1 MIVGNG
7 DISKAL
13 RDGGLDRPDVMFF
26 ARGVS
31 NSGETNRDEFLR
43 EIIAL
48 LNIREPE
55 HIVYF
60 SSLSVYYGDSIYT
73 AHKKHMEYVVGD
85 RYKNHTIIR
94 LGNITWGDNP
104 NTIINYFKACYQNGI
119 QPELQNTYRHLV
131 SWEEFEY
138 WIDKIQVGKKD
149 IMNIPGEFIHVKEI
163 WKRVTDGKY

>member
-31 NSGETNRDEFLR
+31 NSGETNIAPFKR
-43 EIIAL
+43 EQVIL
-48 LNIREPE
+48 SLQEENT

-60 SSLSVYYGDSIYT
+60 SSLCIYYSNTVYARHKRNMERLIKNEFNSYT
-73 AHKKHMEYVVGD
+73 IV
-85 RYKNHTIIR
+85 R
-94 LGNITWGDNP
+94 LGNIDWGNNP
-104 NTIINYFKACYQNGI
+104 NTIINHFILEHAAGRT
-119 QPELQNTYRHLV
+119 PELQDTYRYLLTKG
-131 SWEEFEY
+131 EFIHWMKMLPTNFNNE
-138 WIDKIQVGKKD
+138 
-149 IMNIPGEFIHVKEI
+149 MNIPGEMVHVSEI